1 MLCDST
7 ARWAG
12 VLFVSWAGIHY
23 KREIIDDWMC
33 PPTMFWTHWRNRNCA
48 KTSRLKM
55 LISVFHLTREI
66 VPTTEHRW
74 NCLTKTWLAKF
85 RNSSSKN
92 SNLHVIYDKTYRKNF
107 WFLNFF
113 NESKRIN
120 SSKEQGIRHGIHQ
133 SARRWYTRQ
142 MATCGFRPSFYG
154 R

>member
-107 WFLNFF
+107 WFLVLYNKSWHRELKGPIYRKGQTGG
-113 NESKRIN
+113 NERWLGIN
-120 SSKEQGIRHGIHQ
+120 ENTTRTIR
-133 SARRWYTRQ
+133 
-142 MATCGFRPSFYG
+142 CRP
-154 R
+154 

>member
-92 SNLHVIYDKTYRKNF
+92 SNLHVIYAPDIFGTTHHSWFCSTYCLPPWLWIQMEISRRF
-107 WFLNFF
+107 IDI
-113 NESKRIN
+113 KRGHSTIALHPL
-120 SSKEQGIRHGIHQ
+120 IDF
-133 SARRWYTRQ
+133 
-142 MATCGFRPSFYG
+142 MALF
-154 R
+154 